1 MKKCFVTLLAII
13 LGYSCLAQ
21 PTSFFGLKLGEKYSL
36 EEMVAAVGE
45 NGTYF
50 DSGQLNFTDTMV
62 LDVYYFSDVKYGDS
76 YFPLMGLQFFTTT
89 GKLAAASF
97 CYVADEDTNN
107 AEMEQTYKQI
117 ADTVQVKYPMQLV
130 QTEDLT
136 LTRLVSIGV
145 FSQAMVRLDKYME
158 SDRIS
163 SIELTYMSTFDLA
176 LELLSDEPVRP
187 DVQDTFLGLKF
198 GEKYTQTQVKS
209 AFFGRGTFMKEDR
222 LSPGVGYSFKDVSFG
237 GRKWDFGNV
246 YMTGDSEFY
255 CFYLYDSLDNTARE
269 RRGAKSDFE
278 SLKAKL
284 DEKYGSIETEVKDD
298 GSLSATYLGGN
309 DVGII
314 LSLDEQ
320 KAASGL
326 YRLYFSLNYIHK
338 GLLQSVTQSMDDEL

>member
-1 MKKCFVTLLAII
+1 MRKYIVTILAII
-13 LGYSCLAQ
+13 WECSCLAQ

-45 NGTYF
+45 NGSYLE
-50 DSGQLNFTDTMV
+50 SGQLNFTDTMV
-62 LDVYYFSDVKYGDS
+62 LDVYYFTDVKYGDS
-76 YFPLMGLQFFTTT
+76 YFPLMGLQFSTTT

-97 CYVADEDTNN
+97 CYVADEDTDD
-107 AEMEQTYKQI
+107 AAMEQTYKQI
-117 ADTVQVKYPMQLV
+117 ADTLQVKYPMQAF
-130 QTEDLT
+130 QTEDPT
-136 LTRLVSIGV
+136 LTRLVSIGL
-145 FSQAMVRLDKYME
+145 FSLSMVRLDKYME
-158 SDRIS
+158 LDRIS
-163 SIELTYMSTFDLA
+163 SIELTYMSTYDLA
-176 LELLSDEPVRP
+176 LELLSDVPVRA
-187 DVQDTFLGLKF
+187 DIQDTFLGLKF
-198 GEKYTQTQVKS
+198 GEKYTQAQVKS
-209 AFFGRGTFMKEDR
+209 AFFGRGTYMSEER
-222 LSPGVGYSFKDVSFG
+222 LSPGIGYSFKDVSFG
-237 GRKWDFGNV
+237 GSKWDFCNV

-269 RRGAKSDFE
+269 RRGAKADFE

-284 DEKYGSIETEVKDD
+284 DEKYGSVETEVKDD

-326 YRLYFSLNYIHK
+326 YRLYFGLNYIHK